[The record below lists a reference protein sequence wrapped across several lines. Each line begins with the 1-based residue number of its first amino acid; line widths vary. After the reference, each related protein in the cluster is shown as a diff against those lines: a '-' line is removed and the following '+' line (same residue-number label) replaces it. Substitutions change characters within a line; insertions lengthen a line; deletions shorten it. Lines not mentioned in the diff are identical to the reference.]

1 MSITESI
8 PLRPRFSK
16 RINKSLPH
24 LIQRFENA
32 KSNKF
37 NHKVSISENHI
48 FIRISKKEQHFW
60 SPQLHLEIREQE
72 KVNEI
77 CGLFGPN
84 PTVWTMFMFLH
95 FVAGTLFI
103 GTSIWGYT
111 LMETNNSYIIPII
124 INVIL
129 IITWLLFYIA
139 GRIGKSKARPQMN
152 ELYSFFNE
160 IIKSNN

>member
-1 MSITESI
+1 MTITESI
-8 PLRPRFSK
+8 PLRSRFSK
-16 RINKSLPH
+16 RIYKNLPH

-48 FIRISKKEQHFW
+48 FLRIAKKERHFW

-77 CGLFGPN
+77 HGLFGPN
-84 PTVWTMFMFLH
+84 PAVWTMFMFLH
-95 FVAGTLFI
+95 FVVGTLFI
-103 GTSIWGYT
+103 GSSIWAYT
-111 LMETNNSYIIPII
+111 LIVTNNSYDIPII

-139 GRIGKSKARPQMN
+139 GRIGKNKARPQMN